1 LLTELE
7 RMPILK
13 DYFNTISDE
22 IEKKYWEKGWN
33 LPKIK
38 NPRTEFEKVGKLRDL
53 FLKIKI
59 ILKKNDAFWSN
70 QYHFT
75 TNNKKKKMHRNN
87 IILVYRW
94 IIPFFSYNNLQFLF
108 FSFGM
113 SLATCFLSPCVLHSL
128 IYMCTTFS
136 TKIHVLTF

>member
-1 LLTELE
+1 MLTELE

-38 NPRTEFEKVGKLRDL
+38 NLRTEFEKVGKLRDL

-59 ILKKNDAFWSN
+59 ILKKMM
-70 QYHFT
+70 HFDQT
-75 TNNKKKKMHRNN
+75 N
-87 IILVYRW
+87 IISQQITKRKKC
-94 IIPFFSYNNLQFLF
+94 IETT
-108 FSFGM
+108 SFW
-113 SLATCFLSPCVLHSL
+113 C
-128 IYMCTTFS
+128 IDE
-136 TKIHVLTF
+136 